1 MDILVEAHS
10 GLRWLVLLALIAT
23 AVVGFMRASSAD
35 SPEDR
40 WLMWVAIL
48 FDVQVTIGIILYFIN
63 QGWDQGGIIP
73 IIHPLAMLAAVAVF
87 HIGLSRGRREGGGQG
102 WRTIGLMSVISLVV
116 VLAAIPW

>member
-35 SPEDR
+35 SPDDR
-40 WLMWVAIL
+40 WLMWVSIL
-48 FDVQVTIGIILYFIN
+48 FDIQVTIGIILYFVN
-63 QGWDQGGIIP
+63 QGWEGEGVIP
-73 IIHPLAMLAAVAVF
+73 VIHPLAMLAAVAVF
-87 HIGLSRGRREGGGQG
+87 HIGLARGRREGGGAG
-102 WRTIGLMSVISLVV
+102 WRTIGIMTAVALVL

>member
-35 SPEDR
+35 SPDDR
-40 WLMWVAIL
+40 WLMWVSIL
-48 FDVQVTIGIILYFIN
+48 FDVQVTIGIILYFAN
-63 QGWDQGGIIP
+63 QGWEGEGVIP
-73 IIHPLAMLAAVAVF
+73 VIHPLAMLAAVAVL
-87 HIGLSRGRREGGGQG
+87 HIGLARGRREGGGAG
-102 WRTIGLMSVISLVV
+102 WRTIGIMTAVALVL